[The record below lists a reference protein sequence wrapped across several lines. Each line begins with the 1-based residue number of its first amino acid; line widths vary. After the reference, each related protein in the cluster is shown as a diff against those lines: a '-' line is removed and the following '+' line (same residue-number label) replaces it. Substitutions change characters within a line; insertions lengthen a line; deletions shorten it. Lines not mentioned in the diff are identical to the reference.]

1 MLTEEQIE
9 HYYREGYVL
18 LPGLI
23 PRPVIEEVL
32 AAARVH
38 PKEVT
43 GDKWQSRIFDHENPL
58 NDAAIHRL
66 LVEPNVVAAA
76 HDLLSSE
83 PRVWYGMLA
92 IVPANGGN
100 GLPWHQDN
108 MYTTLLG
115 GALNVFI
122 ALSEITP
129 EKANLWIAPRSH
141 RYGILPAG
149 GSKLYGGAHRE
160 AVTDPENGFCLP
172 TLQPGDAC
180 IFDRNTLHRSLQ
192 NHTDT
197 DRYAYAAQYQS
208 DHARRAEDGKKDPKR
223 MRARD
228 LGVLFARTPA
238 DTA

>member
-1 MLTEEQIE
+1 MLTEEQIA

-23 PRPVIEEVL
+23 PGSAIEAVL

-43 GDKWQSRIFDHENPL
+43 GDKWQSRTFDHENPEK
-58 NDAAIHRL
+58 DAAIHQL

-76 HDLLSSE
+76 RDLLASE
-83 PRVWYGMLA
+83 PRVYYGMLA
-92 IVPANGGN
+92 IVPARGGN

-141 RYGILPAG
+141 RYGVLPAE
-149 GSKLYGGAHRE
+149 GSKLYGGGHRE
-160 AVTDPENGFCLP
+160 SVTDPENGFCLP

-197 DRYAYAAQYQS
+197 DRYAYAAQYMGN
-208 DHARRAEDGKKDPKR
+208 HTRRADTGAKDPKK
-223 MRARD
+223 MQAID
-228 LGVLFARTPA
+228 LATQWSLSVS
-238 DTA
+238 